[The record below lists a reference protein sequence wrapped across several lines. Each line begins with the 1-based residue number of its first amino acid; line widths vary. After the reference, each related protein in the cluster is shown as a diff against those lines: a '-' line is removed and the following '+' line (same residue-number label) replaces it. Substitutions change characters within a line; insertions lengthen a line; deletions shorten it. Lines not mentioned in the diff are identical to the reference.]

1 VSRRALGADGCP
13 SGWVIVALRDGALDS
28 VEVVGDLGE
37 VLDEPYA
44 AAAVDMPVG
53 LVEGARDADVAARR
67 LVPGRASSVFA
78 TPPKAVIDGVRD
90 GTITDHAAATAA
102 ALAATGKGISMQAWR
117 LVPKIVRIDELVAS
131 GHALSEV
138 HPEVAFAVVTGEL
151 LPRKRSWSGIT
162 TRRAVLE
169 RLGVVLPDRFPGD
182 ESAAPD
188 DVVDAAI
195 CAWVA
200 DGIAAGMP
208 VVTVPPS
215 TTQLAHGRPVVI
227 VARPAPPVVPGPR
240 RQAAERRP

>member
-1 VSRRALGADGCP
+1 MSRRALGADGCP

-67 LVPGRASSVFA
+67 LVPGRASSVFS
-78 TPPKAVIDGVRD
+78 TPPKVVIDGVRD
-90 GTITDHAAATAA
+90 GRITEHATATAA

-138 HPEVAFAVVTGEL
+138 HPEVAFAVVTGEM

-182 ESAAPD
+182 EMAAPD

-200 DGIAAGMP
+200 DGIAAGEP

-215 TTQLAHGRPVVI
+215 TTQLAHGRPVVV